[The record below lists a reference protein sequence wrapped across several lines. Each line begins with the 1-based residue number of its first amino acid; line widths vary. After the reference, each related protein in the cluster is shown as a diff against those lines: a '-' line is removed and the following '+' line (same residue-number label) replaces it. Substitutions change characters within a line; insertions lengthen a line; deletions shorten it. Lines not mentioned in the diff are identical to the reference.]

1 MRPPPRV
8 TVIGAGVA
16 GLVSALLLAARG
28 LDVTVIERAARPG
41 GKMRQVTVG
50 GRAIDAGPT
59 VFTLRRVFDEIC
71 ELAGTS
77 LDSLVTLKPIDNL
90 ARHAWSEDQRM
101 DLFTDMART
110 MEEIAQLAGSA
121 EAERYQSF
129 CRESQRVF
137 ESLEEPLLRSSLPS
151 PHGLARRLG
160 LREMWSL
167 GRIARYRSLWDVL
180 GRHFHDPRL
189 RQLFGR
195 YATYSGSSP
204 FQAPAPLMVIAH
216 VEREGVW
223 VVEGGMHR
231 LAEALAAQA
240 ERLGAQFRYSEEVD
254 EIIVE
259 ENAATGIRLASGE
272 RIFSDYVIMNGDV
285 AALSDGRM
293 GAALRDAAPP
303 ALPKKRSLSALTWM
317 LLAETEGFP
326 LVRHNVFFGQDYA
339 SEFSDIFEQARL
351 PRDPTVYVCAQDRN
365 DGNDTAEIGPERL
378 LCLVN
383 APACGDQAPL
393 DSAEISECEERSFS
407 LLTRCGLKVQ
417 RHPERTELATP
428 ADFDRLFPATGGAL
442 YGQAAHGWMAT
453 FNRPASAS
461 RVKGLY
467 LAGGSVH
474 PGPGVPMA
482 ATSGRLAVECLL
494 ANLDSTAQ
502 SRTTA
507 MSGGTWTG

>member
-8 TVIGAGVA
+8 IVIGAGVA

-41 GKMRQVTVG
+41 GKMREVMVG

-71 ELAGTS
+71 DLAGTS
-77 LDSLVTLKPIDNL
+77 LESLVTLKPIENL

-101 DLFTDMART
+101 DLFADMERT
-110 MEEIAQLAGSA
+110 MAEIDALAGPE
-121 EAERYQSF
+121 EAARYGEF
-129 CRESQRVF
+129 CGESRRVF
-137 ESLEEPLLRSSLPS
+137 ESLEGTLLRSSLPS

-160 LREMWSL
+160 LRDMWNL
-167 GRIARYRSLWDVL
+167 GKIVRYRSLWDAL
-180 GRHFHDPRL
+180 GRHFKDPRL

-216 VEREGVW
+216 VERDGVW

-231 LAEALAAQA
+231 LAEALAAYA
-240 ERLGAQFRYSEEVD
+240 EQLGAQFRYGEEVR
-254 EIIVE
+254 EILVE
-259 ENAATGIRLASGE
+259 RGAVTGVRIASGE
-272 RIFSDYVIMNGDV
+272 RLDADYVIMNGDV

-293 GAALRDAAPP
+293 GEALRDAAPR
-303 ALPKKRSLSALTWM
+303 ALPTRRSLSAMTWT
-317 LLAETEGFP
+317 LLAETDGFP
-326 LVRHNVFFGQDYA
+326 LVRHNVFFGGDYA
-339 SEFSDIFEQARL
+339 SEFRDIFERGRL
-351 PRDPTVYVCAQDRN
+351 PRDATVYVCAQDR
-365 DGNDTAEIGPERL
+365 DDDNDTAEIGAERL

-383 APACGDQAPL
+383 APACGDQAPI
-393 DSAEISECEERSFS
+393 DSTEIAECEERSFS
-407 LLTRCGLKVQ
+407 LLKRCGLTV
-417 RHPERTELATP
+417 RRSPETSLLTTP

-453 FNRPASAS
+453 FNRPRSIS
-461 RVKGLY
+461 KVPGLY

-494 ANLDSTAQ
+494 ADLDSTAQ

-507 MSGGTWTG
+507 TSGGILTG